1 MPVSSKEFLDIQ
13 ATIERRFTLKHV
25 HDMKITYSSFYDVI
39 KIYWD
44 HQLIV
49 DTINFL
55 LLEEAGGQN
64 EPQLSYGALK

>member
-25 HDMKITYSSFYDVI
+25 HDMKIIYSSFYDVI

-44 HQLIV
+44 HQLII